1 MTAVRLANAEI
12 LLHSPCRPSPGLV
25 EEIGRIGQ
33 VTQVVAPN
41 WFHDLYLAEY
51 RALYPTSTFW
61 APRFLQRHQK
71 SIVDDVLDG
80 ANRPPWFSE
89 LPYISVPGLLTFDEC
104 VFFQNRTRTL
114 IVADLLM
121 NASVSPDAP
130 RVTRLGYPFVG
141 ARRTVKSISSSTVVP
156 DRKPGI
162 AAPSQAT
169 DIRVEPRAPYCR
181 ARDGYRRARW
191 RTATRLVRMGV
202 MSAWSPVLGC
212 LHFEAR

>member
-130 RVTRLGYPFVG
+130 RVTRLGYRLLGLEGRLKVFPVLRWF
-141 ARRTVKSISSSTVVP
+141 R
-156 DRKPGI
+156 I
-162 AAPSQAT
+162 ANQGSL
-169 DIRVEPRAPYCR
+169 
-181 ARDGYRRARW
+181 RRAKRQIFEW
-191 RTATRLVRMGV
+191 NPERLIVGHGTAIEERVGEQLRD
-202 MSAWSPVLGC
+202 S
-212 LHFEAR
+212 FEWV

>member
-130 RVTRLGYPFVG
+130 RVTRLGYRLLGLEGRLKVFLVL
-141 ARRTVKSISSSTVVP
+141 RWFR
-156 DRKPGI
+156 I
-162 AAPSQAT
+162 ANQGSL
-169 DIRVEPRAPYCR
+169 
-181 ARDGYRRARW
+181 RRAKRQIFEW
-191 RTATRLVRMGV
+191 NPERLIVGHGTAIEERVGEQLRD
-202 MSAWSPVLGC
+202 S
-212 LHFEAR
+212 FEWV